1 MGKKRTEMVQS
12 HLKKKKKKKIG
23 GRKENTGE
31 QKKE

>member
-12 HLKKKKKKKIG
+12 HLKKKKKKKKIG

-31 QKKE
+31 QN